1 MKKILIALLPLLLL
15 SLLFTGCNRSD
26 LDPNGNPKTF
36 IVGVANPQTST
47 EDIEQR
53 FRSMEPFRKYLE
65 KKLGVPV
72 VFISTNSYAAVVE
85 AFKSKKL
92 HLASISPY
100 PYLIARKKSN
110 VEALIAMGAIN
121 GSHSIYYSCILSKK
135 SSGIKTIGDIKANA
149 SKLTIAFGDPA
160 STSGHIVP
168 KRFLID
174 HGINPEKDF
183 KNAVFSANSLELVN
197 SLMSGKYDLSC
208 TTMQLFD
215 SPIIKGK
222 ISKDSV
228 NIISISQSIPQA
240 PYAIRSDINPQ
251 FKKKVQD
258 AYINAWKDKTAWK
271 CMLDAYSRYIKIS
284 PDSLRFIPAQEKW
297 YNDFET
303 MIKDIHGL
311 ELPQ

>member
-1 MKKILIALLPLLLL
+1 MTRKALFLLPLLLMAC
-15 SLLFTGCNRSD
+15 FFYGCNRSD
-26 LDPNGNPKTF
+26 LDANGNPKKL
-36 IVGVANPQTST
+36 IIGVANPQTST

-53 FRSMEPFRKYLE
+53 FRRMEPFRKYLE
-65 KKLGVPV
+65 TKLGVPV
-72 VFISTNSYAAVVE
+72 VFIETNSYAAVVE

-100 PYLIARKKSN
+100 PYLVARKKSN
-110 VEALIAMGAIN
+110 VEALIALGSIN
-121 GSHSIYYSCILSKK
+121 GSHSIYYSCILSRK
-135 SSGIKTIGDIKANA
+135 SSGLKTIEDVKANA

-174 HGINPEKDF
+174 NGINPEKDF
-183 KNAVFSANSLELVN
+183 KNAVFSANSLELVT

-228 NIISISQSIPQA
+228 NIISISQTIPQA

-258 AYINAWKDKTAWK
+258 AYVNAWKDKTAWK
-271 CMLDAYSRYIKIS
+271 CIMDAYSRYIKIA
-284 PDSLRFIPAQEKW
+284 PDSIRFIPAEEKW
-297 YNDFET
+297 YNEFEK